1 MWEIKNLTS
10 RTSEKTHGQT
20 LTMTEF
26 VSSQHFVKITSKLRL
41 SGYLSDARIILDD
54 HTYYDVHKLLLAA
67 NSDYFRVLF
76 SFNNNTDLE
85 YRLQK
90 VSKEGFEPILSW
102 MYKHEMKL
110 TKDNVGLILSQAHY
124 LDCREVTRQ
133 CVKWILDDLCVENA
147 LGYES
152 FARAFSISELVR
164 QCARYVK
171 YNFVFIS
178 QTGEFL
184 ELSLEELGQ
193 LLDSEDLNANEHHVW
208 TAMMRWIKH
217 EKTKRVEHISTLL
230 KKVRIGQFTEDFF
243 RQVVTTDLQP
253 FQPLEEET
261 EALLHAAEVY
271 YKILES
277 VAKVDSPLDTPSFAL
292 PRLAQDVVL
301 AFGGWTG
308 GSACNLIESYDIR
321 ADRWT
326 PLPFKDPFGERGYI
340 GAAAIGSKI
349 YLVGGTNGERHF
361 NATSCFDVETKKFRV
376 LGPMHSARCYISLT
390 ELDGYLYALGG
401 YDGSR
406 RLKTMERFDPEK
418 NQWSLMAPMKTQ
430 RSDAGCAAL
439 GGKIY
444 VAGGFDG
451 IIQLDSVEVYT
462 PKNNKWSTVP
472 KMSTKRSGVSCVALN
487 GDLYVLG
494 GFDGNRRL
502 RSCEKFDPRTKK
514 WTTIPEMMTTRS
526 NFSAVV
532 VEDTIMVIGGFNG
545 YTTSE
550 LVECFDPALN
560 CWCSSSDLRVHRS
573 ALSVCVVPGRELSGD
588 ILGEYAYPNR
598 DKLPEEKRLY
608 ERSLERLTFEE
619 QELEEEYHQQQ
630 LLTLESDADIEEADI
645 EEQETLSEQE
655 AGNAYSHSGSGSSA
669 EEDDEDE
676 ALSDDVNM
684 L

>member
-1 MWEIKNLTS
+1 
-10 RTSEKTHGQT
+10 
-20 LTMTEF
+20 MTEY
-26 VSSQHFVKITSKLRL
+26 VSSPQFVKITSKLRL

-76 SFNNNTDLE
+76 TFNNNNDFE
-85 YRLQK
+85 YRLQN
-90 VSKEGFEPILSW
+90 VPKEGFEPILSW
-102 MYKHEMKL
+102 IYKHEMKL
-110 TKDNVGLILSQAHY
+110 TKDMVPTILSQSHY
-124 LDCREVTRQ
+124 LDCREVTQQ
-133 CVKWILDDLCVENA
+133 CVKFILNDLCVENA

-152 FARAFSISELVR
+152 FARGYSISELME
-164 QCARYVK
+164 QCTRYVK
-171 YNFVFIS
+171 YYFVPIS
-178 QTGEFL
+178 RTAEFL
-184 ELSLEELGQ
+184 DLSLEEMG
-193 LLDSEDLNANEHHVW
+193 LLLEAEDLNANEHHVW
-208 TAMMRWIKH
+208 TAMIRWVTH
-217 EKTKRVEHISTLL
+217 DENKRVEHIPKLL
-230 KKVRIGQFTEDFF
+230 RKVRIGQFTEDFF
-243 RQVVTTDLQP
+243 RQVVTVDLQM
-253 FQPLEEET
+253 FQPLEEEIKS
-261 EALLHAAEVY
+261 LLKAAENY
-271 YKILES
+271 YKTLEC
-277 VAKVDSPLDTPSFAL
+277 VAKVDAPLDTPPFAL
-292 PRLAQDVVL
+292 PRLPQDVVL

-326 PLPFKDPFGERGYI
+326 PLPYKDPFGERGYI
-340 GAAAIGSKI
+340 GAAGIGPRI

-361 NATSCFDVETKKFRV
+361 NATSCFDVETRQFEV

-406 RLKTMERFDPEK
+406 RLKTMERYDPEK

-451 IIQLDSVEVYT
+451 VVQLDSVEVYT
-462 PKNNKWSTVP
+462 PKSNKWSTVP

-487 GDLYVLG
+487 GELYVLG

-502 RSCEKFDPRTKK
+502 RSCEKYDPRAKK
-514 WTTIPEMMTTRS
+514 WFNIPEMMTTRS

-550 LVECFDPALN
+550 LVECYDPSLN

-573 ALSVCVVPGRELSGD
+573 ALSVCVIPGRQLSSKT
-588 ILGEYAYPNR
+588 LVEYSYPNR

-619 QELEEEYHQQQ
+619 QELEEEYQQQQQQ
-630 LLTLESDADIEEADI
+630 LLTLESDAEIEDAEI
-645 EEQETLSEQE
+645 EEQETLSEPDVGPSYE
-655 AGNAYSHSGSGSSA
+655 SNSGIDSSS
-669 EEDDEDE
+669 DEGDGQ
-676 ALSDDVNM
+676 LPVDVNM